1 MTQPTLNPQT
11 AEELADMVRDCASRK
26 VAIAV
31 QGNATKRGIGHRVD
45 ATPLSV
51 GGISGITSYDPEEMV
66 ISLQAGTPL
75 AEVITALD
83 GRAQM
88 LGFEPSGLE
97 TLWPGAR
104 KATIGGTVASAMSG
118 PRRFVLGAA
127 RDHLL
132 GFFAI
137 NGRGE
142 AFKGGGSVV
151 KNVTGY
157 DLPKLAAGSFGTLFV
172 MTILTLRVY
181 PKPAATR
188 ALCIEGLGA
197 SDALACLR
205 MISRS
210 PLEPSGLSY
219 LPQTPTKPSLT
230 LCRFEGELE
239 GVTERL
245 RAASA
250 LVAHP
255 TRTLET
261 DETKTEFRRIA
272 DIASFFDEGAALW
285 RISVPQTAAET
296 LLQALKPDHFIVDG
310 AGGTLWVQSGAADIH
325 AHAASAGGHALLVRQ
340 QASAPEPADIFQ
352 PLDEVTHALVSRLKD
367 AFDPQRVLNPGR
379 MYRNI

>member
-1 MTQPTLNPQT
+1 MTQPTLTPQT
-11 AEELADMVRDCASRK
+11 AEELAGILRDCAAAQTA
-26 VAIAV
+26 VEV
-31 QGNATKRGIGHRVD
+31 QGNASKRGIGHRVD
-45 ATPLSV
+45 ATPMSV
-51 GGISGITSYDPEEMV
+51 AGMSGITSYDPEEMV

-75 AEVITALD
+75 AEVMNALE

-97 TLWPGAR
+97 TLWPGSR

-118 PRRFVLGAA
+118 PRRFALGAA

-132 GFFAI
+132 GFSAV

-172 MTILTLRVY
+172 MTALTLRVY
-181 PKPAATR
+181 PKPAATN
-188 ALCIEGLGA
+188 ALCIEGLGV

-219 LPQTPTKPSLT
+219 IPQTATKPSQT
-230 LCRFEGELE
+230 LCRFEGEPD
-239 GVTERL
+239 GVSERL

-250 LVAHP
+250 LVARP
-255 TRTLET
+255 TRTLEA
-261 DETKTEFRRIA
+261 DEAKATFRQIA
-272 DIASFFDEGAALW
+272 DMASFFDEGAALW

-296 LLQALKPDHFIVDG
+296 LLLALKPDRFIVDG
-310 AGGTLWVQSGAADIH
+310 AGGTLWVQSAATDIH
-325 AHAASAGGHALLVRQ
+325 SSAASAGGHALLVRQ

-352 PLDEVTHALVSRLKD
+352 PLDDVTHTLVSRLKD

>member
-1 MTQPTLNPQT
+1 MTQPTLNPQS

-26 VAIAV
+26 AAIAV

-51 GGISGITSYDPEEMV
+51 AGMSGITSYDPEEMV
-66 ISLQAGTPL
+66 ISLEAGTPL
-75 AEVITALD
+75 ADVIKALD
-83 GRAQM
+83 GRMQM

-97 TLWPGAR
+97 TLWPDR
-104 KATIGGTVASAMSG
+104 SKATIGGTIAAAMSG
-118 PRRFVLGAA
+118 PRRFALGAA

-132 GFFAI
+132 GFSAI

-172 MTILTLRVY
+172 MTALTLRVY

-188 ALCIEGLGA
+188 ALCIEGLGV

-205 MISRS
+205 LVSRS

-219 LPQTPTKPSLT
+219 IPQTASKPSQT
-230 LCRFEGELE
+230 LCRFEGEPD
-239 GVTERL
+239 GVSERL

-250 LVAHP
+250 LVAHS
-255 TRTLET
+255 TRTLEA
-261 DETKTEFRRIA
+261 DETKEAFRRIA
-272 DIASFFDEGAALW
+272 DIASFFDEGAVLW
-285 RISVPQTAAET
+285 RISVPQTAAES
-296 LLQALKPDHFIVDG
+296 LLQALKPDRFIVDG
-310 AGGTLWVQSGAADIH
+310 AGGTLWVQSGAIDIH
-325 AHAASAGGHALLVRQ
+325 AQAASAGGHALLVRQ
-340 QASAPEPADIFQ
+340 QASAPVPADIFQ
-352 PLDEVTHALVSRLKD
+352 PLDEVTHTLVSRLKD

>member
-1 MTQPTLNPQT
+1 MTLPTLNPQS

-26 VAIAV
+26 AAIAV
-31 QGNATKRGIGHRVD
+31 QGNATKRGIGHLVD

-51 GGISGITSYDPEEMV
+51 AGMSGITCYDPEEMV

-75 AEVITALD
+75 DDVIKALE

-88 LGFEPSGLE
+88 LGFEPAGLE
-97 TLWPGAR
+97 TLWPGVR
-104 KATIGGTVASAMSG
+104 KATIGGTVGVAMSG
-118 PRRFVLGAA
+118 PRRFALGAA

-132 GFFAI
+132 GFSAV

-172 MTILTLRVY
+172 MTALTLRVY

-188 ALCIEGLGA
+188 ALCIEGLGV

-219 LPQTPTKPSLT
+219 LPQTPTKPSQT
-230 LCRFEGELE
+230 LCRFEGEPD
-239 GVTERL
+239 GVSERQ

-255 TRTLET
+255 TQTLEA
-261 DETKTEFRRIA
+261 DETKVVFRQIA

-296 LLQALKPDHFIVDG
+296 LLQALSPDRFIADG
-310 AGGTLWVQSGAADIH
+310 GGGTLWIQSGASDIH
-325 AHAASAGGHALLVRQ
+325 AKAASAGGHALLVRQ
-340 QASAPEPADIFQ
+340 QASAPEPVDIFQ
-352 PLDEVTHALVSRLKD
+352 PLDEVTQALVSRLKD

>member
-1 MTQPTLNPQT
+1 MTQPDLKPQST
-11 AEELADMVRDCASRK
+11 EELAGILRDCASRRT
-26 VAIAV
+26 AIEV
-31 QGNATKRGIGHRVD
+31 QGNATKRGIGHRVE

-51 GGISGITSYDPEEMV
+51 SGMTGITTYDPEEMV
-66 ISLQAGTPL
+66 ITLQAGTPL
-75 AEVITALD
+75 TDVIDTLN
-83 GRAQM
+83 GRMQM

-97 TLWPGAR
+97 TLWPGSR
-104 KATIGGTVASAMSG
+104 KATIGGTIAAAMSG
-118 PRRFVLGAA
+118 PRRFALGAA

-132 GFFAI
+132 GFSAI

-142 AFKGGGSVV
+142 VFKGGGSVV

-172 MTILTLRVY
+172 MTALTLRVY
-181 PKPAATR
+181 PKPAATG
-188 ALCIEGLGA
+188 ALSIEGLGV

-205 MISRS
+205 TISRS

-219 LPQTPTKPSLT
+219 LPQTPTKPSQT
-230 LCRFEGELE
+230 LCRVEGEPD
-239 GVTERL
+239 GVSERL

-250 LVAHP
+250 LVAYP
-255 TRTLET
+255 TRTLEA
-261 DETKTEFRRIA
+261 DETKVAFRQIA

-285 RISVPQTAAET
+285 RISVPQTAAEK
-296 LLQALKPDHFIVDG
+296 LLQALNPDRFIVDG
-310 AGGTLWVQSGAADIH
+310 GGGTLWVQSGATDIH
-325 AHAASAGGHALLVRQ
+325 TQAALAGGHALLVRQ
-340 QASAPEPADIFQ
+340 QTSAPEPADIFQ

>member
-1 MTQPTLNPQT
+1 MTQSTLTPQT

-26 VAIAV
+26 AAIAV

-45 ATPLSV
+45 ATRLSV
-51 GGISGITSYDPEEMV
+51 SAMSGITSYDSEEMV

-75 AEVITALD
+75 DDVINALE

-88 LGFEPSGLE
+88 LGFEPSGFE
-97 TLWPGAR
+97 TLWPGVR
-104 KATIGGTVASAMSG
+104 KATIGGTVAAAISG
-118 PRRFVLGAA
+118 PRRFALGAA

-132 GFFAI
+132 GFSAV

-142 AFKGGGSVV
+142 SFKGGGSVV

-172 MTILTLRVY
+172 ITALTLRVY
-181 PKPAATR
+181 PKPVETR
-188 ALCIEGLGA
+188 ALCIEGLGV

-205 MISRS
+205 LISRS

-219 LPQTPTKPSLT
+219 LPQTLTKPSQT
-230 LCRFEGELE
+230 LCRFEGEAD
-239 GVTERL
+239 GVSERL

-261 DETKTEFRRIA
+261 DETKTAFRRIA
-272 DIASFFDEGAALW
+272 EIASFFDEGAALW
-285 RISVPQTAAET
+285 RISVPQAAAEK
-296 LLQALKPDHFIVDG
+296 LLQALQPDHFIVDG
-310 AGGTLWVQSGAADIH
+310 AGGTLWVQSGATDIH
-325 AHAASAGGHALLVRQ
+325 ARAASAGGHALLVRQ
-340 QASAPEPADIFQ
+340 QASAPEAADIFQ

>member
-1 MTQPTLNPQT
+1 MTQLTLRPQT

-26 VAIAV
+26 AAFAV

-45 ATPLSV
+45 ATPLAV
-51 GGISGITSYDPEEMV
+51 AGISGITSYDPEEMV

-75 AEVITALD
+75 ADVINALE

-97 TLWPGAR
+97 TLWPGSR
-104 KATIGGTVASAMSG
+104 KATIGGTIAAAMSG
-118 PRRFVLGAA
+118 PRRFALGAA

-132 GFFAI
+132 GFSAI

-172 MTILTLRVY
+172 MTALTLRVY

-188 ALCIEGLGA
+188 ALCIEGLGV
-197 SDALACLR
+197 SEALACLR
-205 MISRS
+205 TISRS

-219 LPQTPTKPSLT
+219 LPQTPTKPSQT
-230 LCRFEGELE
+230 LCRFEGEPD
-239 GVTERL
+239 GVSERL

-250 LVAHP
+250 LVAPP
-255 TRTLET
+255 TRTLEA
-261 DETKTEFRRIA
+261 DETKATFRLVA
-272 DIASFFDEGAALW
+272 DTASFFDEGAALW
-285 RISVPQTAAET
+285 RISVPQTAAEK
-296 LLQALKPDHFIVDG
+296 LLQALNPDRFIVDG
-310 AGGTLWVQSGAADIH
+310 AGGTLWVQSGATDIH
-325 AHAASAGGHALLVRQ
+325 AQAASAGSHALLVRQ

-352 PLDEVTHALVSRLKD
+352 PLDEVTHTLVSRLKD

>member
-1 MTQPTLNPQT
+1 MSQPTLTPNT
-11 AEELADMVRDCASRK
+11 AEELAGILRDCADAQTA
-26 VAIAV
+26 VDV
-31 QGNATKRGIGHRVD
+31 QGNASKRGIGHRVE

-51 GGISGITSYDPEEMV
+51 AGMSGITSYDPEEMV

-83 GRAQM
+83 GKAQM

-104 KATIGGTVASAMSG
+104 KATIGGTVASAISG
-118 PRRFVLGAA
+118 PRRFALGAA

-132 GFFAI
+132 GFSAI

-172 MTILTLRVY
+172 MTALTLRVY

-188 ALCIEGLGA
+188 ALCIDGLA
-197 SDALACLR
+197 MHDALACLR
-205 MISRS
+205 TISRS

-219 LPQTPTKPSLT
+219 LPQTAAKPSQT
-230 LCRFEGELE
+230 LCRFEGEPD
-239 GVTERL
+239 GVSERL

-250 LVAHP
+250 LVEHP

-261 DETKTEFRRIA
+261 DETKVALRQIA
-272 DIASFFDEGAALW
+272 DIASFFDGGAALW
-285 RISVPQTAAET
+285 RISVPQTAAES
-296 LLQALKPDHFIVDG
+296 LLQAMNPERFIVDG
-310 AGGTLWVQSGAADIH
+310 AGGTLWVQSAATDVH
-325 AHAASAGGHALLVRQ
+325 AQAASAGGHALLVRQ
-340 QASAPEPADIFQ
+340 QASAPVPADIFQ
-352 PLDEVTHALVSRLKD
+352 PLDEVTHTLVSRLKD

>member
-26 VAIAV
+26 AAIAV
-31 QGNATKRGIGHRVD
+31 QGNATKQGIGHRVD

-51 GGISGITSYDPEEMV
+51 AGMSGITSYDPEEMV

-75 AEVITALD
+75 AEIINALD

-88 LGFEPSGLE
+88 LGFEPSGFE
-97 TLWPGAR
+97 TLWPGSR

-118 PRRFVLGAA
+118 PRRFALGAA

-132 GFFAI
+132 GFSAV

-172 MTILTLRVY
+172 MTALTLRVY
-181 PKPAATR
+181 PKPVETR
-188 ALCIEGLGA
+188 ALCIEGLGV

-219 LPQTPTKPSLT
+219 IPQTATKPSQT
-230 LCRFEGELE
+230 LCRFEGEPD
-239 GVTERL
+239 GVSERL

-250 LVAHP
+250 LVAHT
-255 TRTLET
+255 TRTLEAN
-261 DETKTEFRRIA
+261 ETKVAFSRIA
-272 DIASFFDEGAALW
+272 DIASFFDEGSTLW

-296 LLQALKPDHFIVDG
+296 LLLALKTDRFIVDG
-310 AGGTLWVQSGAADIH
+310 AGGTLWVQSAATDIH
-325 AHAASAGGHALLVRQ
+325 TQAASAGGHALLVRQ
-340 QASAPEPADIFQ
+340 QAAAPEPADIFQ
-352 PLDEVTHALVSRLKD
+352 PLDEVTHTLVSRLKD

>member
-1 MTQPTLNPQT
+1 MTQPTLNPQS

-26 VAIAV
+26 AAIAV

-51 GGISGITSYDPEEMV
+51 AGMSGITSYDPEEMV
-66 ISLQAGTPL
+66 ISLEAGTPL
-75 AEVITALD
+75 ADVIKALD
-83 GRAQM
+83 GRMQM

-97 TLWPGAR
+97 TLRPDR
-104 KATIGGTVASAMSG
+104 SKATIGGTIAAAMSG
-118 PRRFVLGAA
+118 PRRFALGAA

-132 GFFAI
+132 GFSAI

-172 MTILTLRVY
+172 MTALTLRVY

-188 ALCIEGLGA
+188 ALCIEGLGV

-205 MISRS
+205 LVSRS

-219 LPQTPTKPSLT
+219 IPQTASKPSQT
-230 LCRFEGELE
+230 LCRFEGEPD
-239 GVTERL
+239 GVSERL

-250 LVAHP
+250 LVAHS
-255 TRTLET
+255 TRTLEA
-261 DETKTEFRRIA
+261 DETKEAFRRIA
-272 DIASFFDEGAALW
+272 DIASFFDEGAVLW
-285 RISVPQTAAET
+285 RISVPQTAAES
-296 LLQALKPDHFIVDG
+296 LLQALKPDRFIVDG
-310 AGGTLWVQSGAADIH
+310 AGGTLWVQSGAIDIH
-325 AHAASAGGHALLVRQ
+325 AQAASAGGHALLVRQ
-340 QASAPEPADIFQ
+340 QASAPVPADIFQ
-352 PLDEVTHALVSRLKD
+352 PLDEVTHTLVSRLKD